1 MAIRARSFSARSFSA
16 STTWAGALFTKP
28 EFWSLVSSLSS
39 SLRFLS
45 SSFWMRA
52 FSFSRSTSSA
62 RGMKIRAAWVVTV
75 TMPWAVMASSL
86 PASATP
92 TTVTSLA

>member
-1 MAIRARSFSARSFSA
+1 MA
-16 STTWAGALFTKP
+16 
-28 EFWSLVSSLSS
+28 SSLSS
-39 SLRFLS
+39 SARFFLS
-45 SSFWMRA
+45 SFSMRA

-62 RGMKIRAAWVVTV
+62 RGMNSRAAWVVTV

-92 TTVTSLA
+92 STVTSLA